1 MANKDA
7 AFGLKAIGKVGQNRD
22 NQGLSEYSIAANA
35 SAIYQWDPVEMAATG
50 TITVAAATDTLL
62 GSLNG
67 VFYTDAST
75 SKPTWANHLNASNT
89 ATDIVGFVSDDPY
102 ERFEIQSNNAGASN
116 ANDVFAVADIAYAAG
131 SSPDYISGVELND
144 STIANGSSA
153 TLQILGASKDPSNND
168 VGSANVN
175 WVVRINE
182 HELDMNVNGV

>member
-35 SAIYQWDPVEMAATG
+35 TAIYQGDPVEMLATG
-50 TITVAAATDTLL
+50 TIGVAAAGDTLL
-62 GSLNG
+62 LGPLTG

-102 ERFEIQSNNAGASN
+102 ERFEVQADGAT
-116 ANDVFAVADIAYAAG
+116 AAADVGLNADIVYAAG
-131 SSPDYISGVELND
+131 SSPDYVSKVELNHGD
-144 STIANGSSA
+144 LKTA
-153 TLQILGASKDPSNND
+153 TAQLRIMGISKDPSND
-168 VGSANVN
+168 TAGSANVN
-175 WVVRINE
+175 LVVMINE
-182 HELDMNVNGV
+182 HFLKGTAGI